1 MSRQEMAPEAAATT
15 TEAVGGA
22 PQTGTAAES
31 HPTAIMDERAAGRM
45 RQGRA
50 WTEENPQAWR
60 YMLAE
65 AEERARDGRR
75 FGMQE
80 LAEWVR
86 RGDFTDRHGRPTR
99 INNTIVPPLA
109 RIVVERC
116 PECRPYI
123 EIRTRAYDG
132 LTMGGAGAR

>member
-1 MSRQEMAPEAAATT
+1 MSRQEVAPEAVAATT
-15 TEAVGGA
+15 GAVGGA

-31 HPTAIMDERAAGRM
+31 HPTAIMDERAAERM
-45 RQGRA
+45 RQARL
-50 WTEENPQAWR
+50 WVDENPQAWR

-65 AEERARDGRR
+65 AEGRARDGRR

-80 LAEWVR
+80 LAEWAR

-99 INNTIVPPLA
+99 INNNLVAPLA

-123 EIRTRAYDG
+123 EMRTRAYDG
-132 LTMGGAGAR
+132 LTMGGGGAR

>member
-1 MSRQEMAPEAAATT
+1 MSRQEDAPVVAATATGAKDAANET
-15 TEAVGGA
+15 T
-22 PQTGTAAES
+22 QES
-31 HPTAIMDERAAGRM
+31 QEHPTAIMDDRATGRM
-45 RQGRA
+45 RQARA
-50 WTEENPQAWR
+50 WVEENPQAWG

-80 LAEWVR
+80 LAEWAR

-99 INNTIVPPLA
+99 INNNLVAPLA

-123 EIRTRAYDG
+123 EMRTRAYDG
-132 LTMGGAGAR
+132 LTMGGGGAR